1 MFGLDDLLLGL
12 AVGGVMSGVGA
23 ALAPKPPGAPDL
35 AGATQAGVQADLD
48 TLPMR
53 RKIEAAAKLGTK
65 VSVDDP
71 NPTFRKGK
79 AVNIGTREKPN
90 MVPYVA
96 SEWAKGGK
104 YYGKPRPAVVDHNFP
119 VQAQKEYDFTGRGDI
134 DTEVDQAKKLAA
146 SNLELQQKYGEEFI
160 KENLRQQA
168 LADPES
174 KAAREKLAALIEQER
189 TREAVNPLALKVQE
203 MDRADLASGG
213 ELTQSERDA
222 VMATLLKRRAMGDDV
237 DQEAVSRTFDVGR
250 EARDTQR
257 QQQMLGLLTSGA
269 SPTDVTYRKEQQD
282 LANMA
287 SYRAGKTPVSQFQ
300 TMSGAQTGATP
311 QMGTTRM
318 GSNVDPNAGDAGAA
332 SARNQYGMKMDYAST
347 QANPWFAGVG
357 VALKGASA
365 LGAGGF
371 KPFG

>member
-12 AVGGVMSGVGA
+12 AVGGVMSGVGS

-71 NPTFRKGK
+71 NTTFRKGK
-79 AVNIGTREKPN
+79 AVNIGTASKPN
-90 MVPYVA
+90 IVPYVA

-104 YYGKPRPAVVDHNFP
+104 YAGQTKPRPFDHNFP
-119 VQAQKEYDFTGRGDI
+119 TTAQKEYDFTGRGDI
-134 DTEVDQAKKLAA
+134 DTEVDQAKKMAA
-146 SNLELQQKYGEEFI
+146 SNLALQQKYGADFI
-160 KENLRQQA
+160 AENLKQQA

-174 KAAREKLAALIEQER
+174 KAARDKLAALVESER
-189 TREAVNPLALKVQE
+189 QREAVNPLATKIQE
-203 MDRADLASGG
+203 MDRADLATGG
-213 ELTQSERDA
+213 DLSQSEKDA
-222 VMATLLKRRAMGDDV
+222 MMATILKRQAMGDNV

-269 SPTDVTYRKEQQD
+269 SPEDVQYRKEQQD

-287 SYRAGKTPVSQFQ
+287 SFRAGKTPVSQFQ

-311 QMGTTRM
+311 QMGTSRM
-318 GSNVDPNAGDAGAA
+318 GQNVDPNAGAAGAA
-332 SARNQYGMKMDYAST
+332 SARTQYGMQMDYAST

-365 LGAGGF
+365 LGAGGY